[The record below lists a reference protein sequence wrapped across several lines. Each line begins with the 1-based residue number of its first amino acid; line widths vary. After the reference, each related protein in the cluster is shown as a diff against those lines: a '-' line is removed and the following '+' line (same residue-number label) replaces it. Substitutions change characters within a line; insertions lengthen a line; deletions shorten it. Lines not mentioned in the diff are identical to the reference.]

1 MDTYIIQKYQ
11 KLVWILIHLKPKGWS
26 CLNVIC
32 VKQLFKTKNGYLF
45 LTSLCTFPR
54 KSLLAMVVVS
64 LIILIHASQFPCDHS
79 HHWDPSNHSYPSHLS
94 IHDSNSIDPT
104 TLILLT
110 SLITM
115 AMVFMFFLTKSLSL
129 LPKCFGRVVVF

>member
-26 CLNVIC
+26 CLNVIH

-94 IHDSNSIDPT
+94 IRDSNGIDPT
-104 TLILLT
+104 TFNPSHLFNHNGDGLCVLSNQI
-110 SLITM
+110 
-115 AMVFMFFLTKSLSL
+115 SLSYA
-129 LPKCFGRVVVF
+129 KVFR